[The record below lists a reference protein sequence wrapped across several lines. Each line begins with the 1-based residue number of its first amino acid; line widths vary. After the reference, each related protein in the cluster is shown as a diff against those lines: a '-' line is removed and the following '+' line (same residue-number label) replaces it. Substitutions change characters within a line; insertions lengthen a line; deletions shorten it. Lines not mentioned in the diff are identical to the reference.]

1 MIDTLTKII
10 DSPML
15 APNVK
20 ALAHALGYM
29 GDGRTSIN
37 SIRKGAAKNKA
48 INSFMKRVKD
58 SMGFNSKDISNIAEV
73 ISNASMLRE
82 NLRPEPITKSKDW
95 QLSAILAIAS
105 ADYSEFSDKFTPCA
119 RALEALRISNPDML
133 FASLLYFFIT
143 STNYNFYANNLSFP
157 QQCNAAFAPIAS
169 AITQKHPDQPVVKLL
184 AEVFLTDNNY
194 SNPDII
200 YPNLYSF
207 IAAGAYIFRSMI
219 STDAI
224 EEFLSETLL
233 LPQLQERTY
242 WKTENPDI
250 FMLLAA
256 QPLDSP
262 GSGLYHAIRIDRTSP
277 DPTKLFTLCFENE
290 HTAII
295 RNVDGS
301 SGYNSCKLHSDT
313 LEFSNPTPLG
323 STFTKIDLESATN
336 LRAFN
341 SRLSD
346 IDIFKIIAVYDG
358 YEPDVTDDTEDI
370 IISRDEIT
378 LRFSSGT
385 TATIRRD
392 CYPSLASVTP
402 DEEAVFVTNRA
413 DGSRFIVITPYI
425 TIPLSAF
432 TITRP
437 EQK

>member
-1 MIDTLTKII
+1 MKI
-10 DSPML
+10 DSKYL
-15 APNVK
+15 
-20 ALAHALGYM
+20 
-29 GDGRTSIN
+29 SI
-37 SIRKGAAKNKA
+37 
-48 INSFMKRVKD
+48 
-58 SMGFNSKDISNIAEV
+58 IAEV
-73 ISNASMLRE
+73 ISNASMLRD
-82 NLRPEPITKSKDW
+82 NLRPEPISKTKDW

-105 ADYSEFSDKFTPCA
+105 ADYSTFSDKFTPCA
-119 RALEALRISNPDML
+119 RSLEALRISNAEML

-143 STNYNFYANNLSFP
+143 STNYNFYVDNLSFP

-184 AEVFLTDNNY
+184 AEEFLTNNNY
-194 SNPDII
+194 SNPDFL
-200 YPNLYSF
+200 YPHLYSF
-207 IAAGAYIFRSMI
+207 IAAGAYIFKSMI

-224 EEFLSETLL
+224 DQYLSATLL

-250 FMLLAA
+250 FMLLTV

-262 GSGLYHAIRIDRTSP
+262 GSGIYHAIRIDRTNP
-277 DPTKLFTLCFENE
+277 NPTKLFTLCFENE

-346 IDIFKIIAVYDG
+346 IDIFKILAVYEG
-358 YEPDVTDDTEDI
+358 YEPDVTDKTEDI

-378 LRFSSGT
+378 LRFSSGA

-392 CYPSLASVTP
+392 SYPSLASVTP
-402 DEEAVFVTNRA
+402 DKEAFFMTNRA
-413 DGSRFIVITPYI
+413 DGARFIVITPYI